1 MATTAMNAE
10 SIDFDQIYGPALRP
24 FDRRLSPEALLS
36 EAEQSTGVSD
46 WGGEPWSET
55 AFRERLAVLCESLE
69 TESDLTALGR
79 SRAHSRLHLM
89 LCSRL
94 LTLDWRR
101 RHLPVEPK
109 ILTPFVGSGSGRTGT
124 SFTHQLLS
132 QDPENLAATEALCM
146 MPVPPPGEAAVDAR
160 RNAFMQKFIAFQ
172 GLDAPEVEDLHPF
185 APENPQEDTVL
196 QEGMCGPA
204 PMAFFNVPSFVALV
218 DRSEADAYAWQKAVM
233 QVLQSGPAGRAAKR
247 WALKSPTHIRYMDV
261 LMRTFP
267 DARVYVNHRD
277 PLKVLAS
284 HCSMFATFFRLNSRL
299 SFDPKTIGTF
309 LIAMHK
315 NDLDAYTA
323 WRAANPQARVIDVQY
338 TDLVADP
345 VGQAERI
352 YGFFGLELSQIAKQK
367 MSDFLKINRHGQG
380 ARVRADLSEFGL
392 TEAAIEAAF
401 APYMQRYD
409 VVREARAKT

>member
-1 MATTAMNAE
+1 MATIATTTE
-10 SIDFDQIYGPALRP
+10 PVDFDEIYGPALRP
-24 FDRRLSPEALLS
+24 FDQHLSPEALLRA
-36 EAEQSTGVSD
+36 AEQSTGVSD
-46 WGGEPWSET
+46 WGGERWSE
-55 AFRERLAVLCESLE
+55 AGFRERLAVLCDSLE
-69 TESDLTALGR
+69 TEADLTALGR

-101 RHLPVEPK
+101 KHLQVEPK
-109 ILTPFVGSGSGRTGT
+109 LLTPFIGSGSGRSGT

-132 QDPENLAATEALCM
+132 QDPENIAATESHCM
-146 MPVPPPGEAAVDAR
+146 TPVPPPGDPAIDAR
-160 RNAFMQKFIAFQ
+160 RNAFMQRFISFQ

-185 APENPQEDTVL
+185 APDNPQEDTVL

-204 PMAFFNVPSFVALV
+204 PMAFFNVPRFVALV

-233 QVLQSGPAGRAAKR
+233 EVLQSGPAGRSAKR
-247 WALKSPTHIRYMDV
+247 WALKSPTHIRYMDT

-284 HCSMFATFFRLNSRL
+284 HCSMFATFFQLNSRL
-299 SFDPKTIGTF
+299 SYDPKMIGSF

-323 WRAANPQARVIDVQY
+323 WRAANPQARVIDVHY
-338 TDLVADP
+338 TELVADP

-352 YGFFGLELSQIAKQK
+352 YAFFGLELSQVARQR
-367 MSDFLKINRHGQG
+367 MSDFLKVNRHGQG

-392 TEAAIEAAF
+392 TERAIEEAF
-401 APYMQRYD
+401 APYMERYD
-409 VVREARAKT
+409 VVREARARA